1 MPYFYLYDTSLQDR
15 SFTPQLIKLEGLL
28 TDLGIQGRVGRL
40 TLLKSVKDL
49 VETALR
55 DGADTIVAVGNDITL
70 SRLAGIVAN
79 KKNIT
84 LGFIP
89 LGNGPHKLAKIL
101 GIPIGLLACQVLSS
115 RMVENISLGKAGNY
129 YFLQS
134 AVLHGQPLLSF
145 DNNYNLHLNSPHT
158 IKVCNLDWYH
168 EAGGEVSNP
177 QNNTLETII
186 RPLVKFHWWNKF
198 FTPSTLQPSLL
209 PVKTLQLKA
218 EVEEL
223 ILTLDN
229 YQTIKTPVIISI
241 SPNKIR
247 VIVGKQRLF

>member
-49 VETALR
+49 VETAVR
-55 DGADTIVAVGNDITL
+55 DGADTLVAVGNDITL
-70 SRLAGIVAN
+70 SRLAGVVAGKSN
-79 KKNIT
+79 LT

-89 LGNGPHKLAKIL
+89 LGPGPHELAKIL
-101 GIPIGLLACQVLSS
+101 GIPVGLLACQVLSS
-115 RMVENISLGKAGNY
+115 RMVEDISLGKVGNY

-134 AVLHGQPLLSF
+134 AILHGQPLLTF
-145 DNNYNLHLNSPHT
+145 DNNYNLHLHSPHT
-158 IKVCNLDWYH
+158 IKICNLDWYH
-168 EAGGEVSNP
+168 EIGGEISNP
-177 QNNTLETII
+177 LNNTLETIL
-186 RPLVKFHWWNKF
+186 RPLIKSHWWHKF
-198 FTPSTLQPSLL
+198 FASPTLAPSLL

-218 EVEEL
+218 EVDEL

-229 YQTIKTPVIISI
+229 YQVLKTPATITI
-241 SPNKIR
+241 SPHKIR